1 MAYTEKLKT
10 LQDAIGAPYKLAQTD
25 SWKLFKVMAE
35 FVEGY
40 DLMAKYKNE
49 VTIFG
54 SARTHEDDQ
63 YYIKARKLGELLGLN
78 NYTVITGGGPGIM
91 EAANRGA
98 FQVKGDSIGLGIELP
113 MEQRINSY
121 VTDSVNFSYFFTRKV
136 MMTSPSQAFVYFPGG
151 YGTVDELF
159 QVLNEIAL
167 GFMQRVPVIL
177 VGKDFWTPLIQFLRD
192 TCHSVL
198 GAIKAEDLEMIHI
211 VETAEEAFE
220 IISKT
225 EDYPNILA
233 TSSNSTAIA
242 SVNWRIFRIMAELV
256 EGLEFLESLPK
267 NVTILGSNK
276 VSQDSHYYQDTYA
289 IAQELIKYDFSIL
302 TGGGFG
308 IAEAAN
314 KASAEAGK
322 PAFATLL
329 HQTGKTMNNYVS
341 DSIHFRFPFT
351 RQFILTGP
359 TNQYLFCPG
368 GLGTLHQLFEVLTL
382 VQTHKVDKTPLIL
395 FDTEFWGPLVE
406 YIDKVFAHEYGT
418 IKPEDEKLFT
428 LTSNKEEVLKV
439 ILQNKQGVV

>member
-1 MAYTEKLKT
+1 MPYTERLKT
-10 LQDAIGAPYKLAQTD
+10 IQDVAKTPYNLAQTD

-54 SARTHEDDQ
+54 SARTHEGDA
-63 YYIKARKLGELLGLN
+63 YYIEARKLGEILGLN
-78 NYTVITGGGPGIM
+78 NFTVITGGGPGIM

-98 FQVKGDSIGLGIELP
+98 FQVKGSSIGLGIELP
-113 MEQRINSY
+113 MEQQINPY

-136 MMTSPSQAFVYFPGG
+136 MLTTPSQAFVYFPGG
-151 YGTVDELF
+151 YGTLDELF
-159 QVLNEIAL
+159 QVLNEMAL
-167 GFMQRVPVIL
+167 GFIQRVPVIL
-177 VGKDFWTPLIQFLRD
+177 VGVEFWTPLVNFLQD
-192 TCHSVL
+192 TCHQIL

-211 VETAEEAFE
+211 VETAEEAYD
-220 IISKT
+220 IIKHT
-225 EDYPNILA
+225 EDHPNFLDNI
-233 TSSNSTAIA
+233 SNTNNIS

-256 EGLEFLESLPK
+256 EGLDFLQSLPK

-276 VSQDSHYYQDTYA
+276 VSRDSHYYQDVYEIAKEA
-289 IAQELIKYDFSIL
+289 IRQDFSIL

-322 PAFATLL
+322 PAYATLL
-329 HQTGKTMNNYVS
+329 NQAGKTMNEYVT

-382 VQTHKVDKTPLIL
+382 VQTHKVDPTPLIL
-395 FDTEFWGPLVE
+395 YDDKFWAPLVK
-406 YIDKVFAHEYGT
+406 YIKEVLDIEERT
-418 IKPEDEKLFT
+418 INHQDLSLFT
-428 LTSNKEEVLKV
+428 VTTSKEEVIDV
-439 ILQNKQGVV
+439 ISKNS

>member
-1 MAYTEKLKT
+1 MPYNERLKT
-10 LQDAIGAPYKLAQTD
+10 IQDVFKTPYNLAQTD

-54 SARTHEDDQ
+54 SARTHENDEH
-63 YYIKARKLGELLGLN
+63 YIKARKLGEILGLN
-78 NYTVITGGGPGIM
+78 NFTVITGGGPGIM

-98 FQVKGDSIGLGIELP
+98 FQVKGTSIGLGIELP
-113 MEQRINSY
+113 MEQKINPY
-121 VTDSVNFSYFFTRKV
+121 VTDSVDFSYFFTRKV
-136 MMTSPSQAFVYFPGG
+136 MLTTPSQAFVYFPGG
-151 YGTVDELF
+151 YGTLDELF
-159 QVLNEIAL
+159 QVLNEMAL
-167 GFMQRVPVIL
+167 GFIQRVPVIL
-177 VGKDFWTPLIQFLRD
+177 IGRDFWDPLVSFLQD
-192 TCHSVL
+192 TCHQIL
-198 GAIKAEDLEMIHI
+198 GAIKSEDLEMLQ
-211 VETAEEAFE
+211 VVDTAEEAYD
-220 IISKT
+220 IIKNT
-225 EDYPNILA
+225 EDHPNFLDNI
-233 TSSNSTAIA
+233 SNTNNIS

-256 EGLEFLESLPK
+256 EGLDFLQSLPK

-276 VSQDSHYYQDTYA
+276 ISQDSKYYKDIYYITQEA
-289 IAQELIKYDFSIL
+289 IRNDFSVL

-322 PAFATLL
+322 PAYATLL
-329 HQTGKTMNNYVS
+329 NQAGKTMNEYVT

-382 VQTHKVDKTPLIL
+382 VQTHKVDPTPLIL
-395 FDTEFWGPLVE
+395 YDDEFWSPLVG
-406 YIDKVFAHEYGT
+406 YIKETLDQKYRT
-418 IKPEDEKLFT
+418 ISPADLNLFQV
-428 LTSNKEEVLKV
+428 TSSQAEVVATV
-439 ILQNKQGVV
+439 IENSRIE

>member
-121 VTDSVNFSYFFTRKV
+121 VTDSVEFSYFFTRKV
-136 MMTSPSQAFVYFPGG
+136 MLTTPSQAFVYFQGG
-151 YGTVDELF
+151 YGTLDELF
-159 QVLNEIAL
+159 QVLNEMAL
-167 GFMQRVPVIL
+167 GFTQKVPVIL
-177 VGKDFWTPLIQFLRD
+177 VGVEFWTPLVSFLKD
-192 TCHSVL
+192 TCHQIF
-198 GAIKAEDLEMIHI
+198 GAIKPEDLEMLHI
-211 VETAEEAFE
+211 VETAEEAYE
-220 IISKT
+220 IIKHT
-225 EDYPNILA
+225 EDHPNFLDNMTNTNAI
-233 TSSNSTAIA
+233 SSI
-242 SVNWRIFRIMAELV
+242 NWRIFRIMAELV
-256 EGLEFLESLPK
+256 EGFEFLESLPK

-276 VSQDSHYYQDTYA
+276 VSQDSHYYQDTYV

-322 PAFATLL
+322 PAYATLL
-329 HQTGKTMNNYVS
+329 NQAGKTMNEYVS
-341 DSIHFRFPFT
+341 DSIHFKFPFT

-382 VQTHKVDKTPLIL
+382 VQTHKADPISLIL
-395 FDTEFWGPLVE
+395 YDDEFWAPLVKYMRE
-406 YIDKVFAHEYGT
+406 VLDKEERT
-418 IKPEDEKLFT
+418 INNKDLCLFT
-428 LTSNKEEVLKV
+428 VTTNKEEVLKV
-439 ILQNKQGVV
+439 ILQNKQGV

>member
-1 MAYTEKLKT
+1 MPYTEKLKT
-10 LQDAIGAPYKLAQTD
+10 IQDVAKTPYNLAQTD

-54 SARTHEDDQ
+54 SARTHENDE
-63 YYIKARKLGELLGLN
+63 YYIKARKLGEILGLN
-78 NYTVITGGGPGIM
+78 NFTVITGGGPGIM

-121 VTDSVNFSYFFTRKV
+121 VTDSVEFSYFFTRKV
-136 MMTSPSQAFVYFPGG
+136 MLTTPSQAFVYFQGG
-151 YGTVDELF
+151 YGTLDELF
-159 QVLNEIAL
+159 QVLNEMAL
-167 GFMQRVPVIL
+167 GFIQRVPVIL
-177 VGKDFWTPLIQFLRD
+177 VGVEFWTPLVNFLQD
-192 TCHSVL
+192 TCHQIL

-211 VETAEEAFE
+211 VETAEEAYE
-220 IISKT
+220 IIKNT
-225 EDYPNILA
+225 EDHPNFLDNI
-233 TSSNSTAIA
+233 SNTNNIS

-256 EGLEFLESLPK
+256 EGLDFLQSLPK

-276 VSQDSHYYQDTYA
+276 VSRDSHYYQDVYEIAKEA
-289 IAQELIKYDFSIL
+289 IRQDFSIL

-322 PAFATLL
+322 PAYATLL
-329 HQTGKTMNNYVS
+329 NQAGKTMNQYVS
-341 DSIHFRFPFT
+341 DSIHFKFPFT

-382 VQTHKVDKTPLIL
+382 VQTHKADPISLVLYDDK
-395 FDTEFWGPLVE
+395 FWNPLVKYMRE
-406 YIDKVFAHEYGT
+406 VLDEEEKT
-418 IKPEDEKLFT
+418 IGNKDLCLFT
-428 LTSNKEEVLKV
+428 MTNSKEEV
-439 ILQNKQGVV
+439 INTITTNSEIR

>member
-1 MAYTEKLKT
+1 MSYTDT
-10 LQDAIGAPYKLAQTD
+10 LQKMKDIQITPYTLAQTD

-40 DLMAKYKNE
+40 DLMSKYKNE

-54 SARTHEDDQ
+54 SARTHEGDP

-78 NYTVITGGGPGIM
+78 GFTVITGGGPGIM

-98 FQVKGDSIGLGIELP
+98 FQVKGTSIGLGIELP
-113 MEQRINSY
+113 MEQNINPY
-121 VTDSVNFSYFFTRKV
+121 VSDSVNFGYFFTRKV
-136 MMTSPSQAFVYFPGG
+136 MLTTPSQAFVYFPGG
-151 YGTVDELF
+151 YGTLDELF

-167 GFMQRVPVIL
+167 GFTQKVPVIL
-177 VGKDFWTPLIQFLRD
+177 VGVSFWTPLINFLKD
-192 TCHSVL
+192 TCHQIL
-198 GAIKAEDLEMIHI
+198 GAIKSEDLEMIHI

-220 IISKT
+220 IIRNT
-225 EDYPNILA
+225 EDHPNFLDNITNTNT
-233 TSSNSTAIA
+233 TSSI
-242 SVNWRIFRIMAELV
+242 NWRIFRIMAELV

-276 VSQDSHYYQDTYA
+276 VSQDSNYYKDTYA
-289 IAQELIKYDFSIL
+289 IAQELIKHDFSIL

-308 IAEAAN
+308 IAEAGN
-314 KASAEAGK
+314 KASVEAGK

-329 HQTGKTMNNYVS
+329 HQAGKTMNQYVS

-359 TNQYLFCPG
+359 TNQYIFCPG

-382 VQTHKVDKTPLIL
+382 MQTKKVQSTPLIL

-406 YIDKVFAHEYGT
+406 YIDAVFAQEYRT
-418 IKPEDEKLFT
+418 ISPADLHLFT
-428 LTSNKEEVLKV
+428 LTSNKEEVLSAITKT
-439 ILQNKQGVV
+439 QK

>member
-1 MAYTEKLKT
+1 MSYTEKLKT
-10 LQDAIGAPYKLAQTD
+10 IQDVVGSPYKLAQTD

-54 SARTHEDDQ
+54 SARTHEDDE

-78 NYTVITGGGPGIM
+78 HYTVITGGGPGIM

-136 MMTSPSQAFVYFPGG
+136 MMTTPSQAFVYFPGG
-151 YGTVDELF
+151 YGTLDELF
-159 QVLNEIAL
+159 QVLNEMAL
-167 GFMQRVPVIL
+167 GFTQKVPVIL
-177 VGKDFWTPLIQFLRD
+177 VGIGFWTPLISFLKD
-192 TCHSVL
+192 TCHQIL
-198 GAIKAEDLEMIHI
+198 GAIKSEDLEMIHI
-211 VETAEEAFE
+211 VETAEEAYD
-220 IISKT
+220 IIKKT
-225 EDYPNILA
+225 EDHPNFLDNI
-233 TSSNSTAIA
+233 SNTNNIS

-256 EGLEFLESLPK
+256 EGLDFLQSLPK
-267 NVTILGSNK
+267 NVTILGSSK
-276 VSQDSHYYQDTYA
+276 VSRDSHYYQDVYE
-289 IAQELIKYDFSIL
+289 IAKEVIKQDFSIL

-314 KASAEAGK
+314 KASTEAGK
-322 PAFATLL
+322 PAYATLL
-329 HQTGKTMNNYVS
+329 NQAGKTMNQYVS
-341 DSIHFRFPFT
+341 DSIHFKFPFT

-382 VQTHKVDKTPLIL
+382 VQTHKADPISLIL
-395 FDTEFWGPLVE
+395 YDDKFWYPLVKYMRE
-406 YIDKVFAHEYGT
+406 VLDEEEKT
-418 IKPEDEKLFT
+418 IENKDLCLFSIT
-428 LTSNKEEVLKV
+428 NSKEEV
-439 ILQNKQGVV
+439 INTITTNSEIR

>member
-1 MAYTEKLKT
+1 MSYTPKLQKRQD
-10 LQDAIGAPYKLAQTD
+10 LQFTPYALGQTD

-40 DLMAKYKNE
+40 DLMSKYKNE

-54 SARTHEDDQ
+54 SARTHEGDP

-78 NYTVITGGGPGIM
+78 EFTVITGGGPGIM

-98 FQVKGDSIGLGIELP
+98 FQVKGNSIGLGIELP
-113 MEQRINSY
+113 MEQHNNPYVSDFINF
-121 VTDSVNFSYFFTRKV
+121 DYFFTRKV
-136 MMTSPSQAFVYFPGG
+136 MLKTPSQAFVYFPGG
-151 YGTVDELF
+151 YGTLDELF
-159 QVLNEIAL
+159 ELLNEMSL
-167 GFMQRVPVIL
+167 GFSQKVPVVL
-177 VGKDFWTPLIQFLRD
+177 VGVSFWTPLMNFLKD
-192 TCHSVL
+192 TCHQIL
-198 GAIKAEDLEMIHI
+198 GAITAEDLEMIHI

-220 IISKT
+220 IIRNT
-225 EDYPNILA
+225 EDHPNFLDNI
-233 TSSNSTAIA
+233 TNTNSMA

-256 EGLEFLESLPK
+256 EGFEFLESLSK

-276 VSQDSHYYQDTYA
+276 ISHESDYYQDIYA
-289 IAQELIKYDFSIL
+289 IAQELVKKDFSIL

-314 KASAEAGK
+314 RASAEANK
-322 PAFATLL
+322 SAFAALL
-329 HQTGKTMNNYVS
+329 QQAGKTMNQYVS

-382 VQTHKVDKTPLIL
+382 MQTKKVQSTPLIL

-406 YIDKVFAHEYGT
+406 YIDKVFAQEYRT
-418 IKPEDEKLFT
+418 INPDDLKLFT
-428 LTSNKEEVLKV
+428 LTSHKEEVLAA
-439 ILQNKQGVV
+439 ILKNK

>member
-113 MEQRINSY
+113 IEQRINSY
-121 VTDSVNFSYFFTRKV
+121 VTDSVEFSYFFTRKV
-136 MMTSPSQAFVYFPGG
+136 MLTTPSQAFVYFQGG
-151 YGTVDELF
+151 YGTLDELF
-159 QVLNEIAL
+159 QVLNEMAL
-167 GFMQRVPVIL
+167 GFTQKVPVIL
-177 VGKDFWTPLIQFLRD
+177 VGVEFWTPLVSFLKD
-192 TCHSVL
+192 TCHQIF
-198 GAIKAEDLEMIHI
+198 GAIKPEDLEMLHI
-211 VETAEEAFE
+211 VETAEEAYE
-220 IISKT
+220 IIKHT
-225 EDYPNILA
+225 EDHPNFLDNMTNTNAI
-233 TSSNSTAIA
+233 SSI
-242 SVNWRIFRIMAELV
+242 NWRIFRIMAELV
-256 EGLEFLESLPK
+256 EGFEFLESLPK

-276 VSQDSHYYQDTYA
+276 VSKDSHYYQDTYV

-322 PAFATLL
+322 PAYATLL
-329 HQTGKTMNNYVS
+329 NQAGKTMNEYVS
-341 DSIHFRFPFT
+341 DSIHFKFPFT

-382 VQTHKVDKTPLIL
+382 VQTHKADPISLIL
-395 FDTEFWGPLVE
+395 YDDEFWAPLVKYMRE
-406 YIDKVFAHEYGT
+406 VLDKEERT
-418 IKPEDEKLFT
+418 INNKDLCLFT
-428 LTSNKEEVLKV
+428 VTTSKEEVLAT
-439 ILQNKQGVV
+439 ILQNKQGV

>member
-1 MAYTEKLKT
+1 MSNTERLKT
-10 LQDAIGAPYKLAQTD
+10 IQDAVSSPYKLAQTD

-54 SARTHEDDQ
+54 SARTHEDDE

-98 FQVKGDSIGLGIELP
+98 FQVKGNSIGLGIELP
-113 MEQRINSY
+113 MEQRINPY

-136 MMTSPSQAFVYFPGG
+136 MLTSPSQAFVYFPGG
-151 YGTVDELF
+151 YGTLDELF

-167 GFMQRVPVIL
+167 GFTQRVPVIL
-177 VGKDFWTPLIQFLRD
+177 VGKAFWTPLMQFLRD
-192 TCHSVL
+192 TCHAIL

-220 IISKT
+220 IIRNT
-225 EDYPNILA
+225 EDHPNFLDNITNTNA
-233 TSSNSTAIA
+233 TSSI
-242 SVNWRIFRIMAELV
+242 NWRIFRIMAELV
-256 EGLEFLESLPK
+256 EGLEFLESLHQ

-276 VSQDSHYYQDTYA
+276 VSPDSYYYQNTYL
-289 IAQELIKYDFSIL
+289 IAQELIKHNFSIL

-308 IAEAAN
+308 IAEAGN
-314 KASAEAGK
+314 KASAEAGN

-329 HQTGKTMNNYVS
+329 HQDGKTMNNYVS

-406 YIDKVFAHEYGT
+406 YIDTVFAQEYRT
-418 IKPEDEKLFT
+418 INSSDLKLFT
-428 LTSNKEEVLKV
+428 LTSHKEEVLKV
-439 ILQNKQGVV
+439 ILQNKQGA